1 MENKL
6 CESCQHYKEH
16 IHMANLHKIKMCT
29 ASTSLVLSLKD
40 IKYKTE
46 ECGLYKERNL
56 WIYNH

>member
-56 WIYNH
+56 